1 MSQSTPQRN
10 LVIFLT
16 FLRLGCI
23 AFGGPAAHLVL
34 FFQYFVKQEK
44 WITEHEYAHL
54 LALAQV
60 LPGPTSSQLGM
71 AIGFQLNRY
80 QGACFAWLGFTLPS
94 ALLMCAAATLSI
106 KLSNQLSTL
115 FFHVIQLIVLA
126 VVAWAFWQMM
136 RSFCKTK
143 FQYLVMLLAAFFIYF
158 FHFSLNQVLV
168 ILCAAIIGLVLSSNQ
183 LHSQKPNIAETVPP
197 KHDNFSQ
204 NAHENTHTSWLWLL
218 AFISPFFVLP
228 FFDIQ
233 HSNILAFSL
242 ESFYRTA
249 SLVFGGGHIILPFLH
264 QDFVSTGLISNEN
277 FDLGYALAQL
287 MPGPLFSFAAYL
299 GTLLPMTD
307 APILNAALAT
317 VAIFLP
323 SFLLLFGLLP
333 FWNKLMKYPMLF
345 GTLKIINAAV
355 VGLLLCLLF
364 QMSQKYIIQWTDC
377 IFVAVIIA
385 LLRSKLP
392 VWFSL
397 ISSFIGYYAFLSFL
411 PF

>member
-1 MSQSTPQRN
+1 MSQSKPQRN

-94 ALLMCAAATLSI
+94 ALLMCVAATLSI

-158 FHFSLNQVLV
+158 FHNH
-168 ILCAAIIGLVLSSNQ
+168 N
-183 LHSQKPNIAETVPP
+183 P
-197 KHDNFSQ
+197 K
-204 NAHENTHTSWLWLL
+204 
-218 AFISPFFVLP
+218 I
-228 FFDIQ
+228 
-233 HSNILAFSL
+233 
-242 ESFYRTA
+242 
-249 SLVFGGGHIILPFLH
+249 
-264 QDFVSTGLISNEN
+264 
-277 FDLGYALAQL
+277 
-287 MPGPLFSFAAYL
+287 
-299 GTLLPMTD
+299 
-307 APILNAALAT
+307 
-317 VAIFLP
+317 
-323 SFLLLFGLLP
+323 
-333 FWNKLMKYPMLF
+333 
-345 GTLKIINAAV
+345 
-355 VGLLLCLLF
+355 
-364 QMSQKYIIQWTDC
+364 
-377 IFVAVIIA
+377 
-385 LLRSKLP
+385 
-392 VWFSL
+392 
-397 ISSFIGYYAFLSFL
+397 SFII
-411 PF
+411 